1 MGVNQESQ
9 QPARIDPTGKSPP
22 AHPVGSIKAT
32 IRLTEDDIFRDPF
45 ADFGPS
51 GR

>member
-1 MGVNQESQ
+1 MNSESQ
-9 QPARIDPTGKSPP
+9 EPTRIDPAGKSPP
-22 AHPVGSIKAT
+22 AMPVGISKAT

-45 ADFGPS
+45 ADFAPS